1 MMAVYGE
8 HLLKLDDVQGEAPCQ
23 TATGTTAVWDGFIKN
38 YMIHFTDVVN
48 PEECCR
54 RLLEILRQPLREA
67 AKWPLLLSRNTELTA
82 LTSSCDRP
90 HRKPQQ
96 PVQCGYCSS
105 CILRKQALAASQLA
119 DKSHY
124 IVPHGNTPAKDT
136 KIYLTSMLALVSTLR
151 ERLKA
156 SDQAADQ
163 WKSLTQRFPD
173 LNDIV
178 DRTHTEENLT
188 PQEMKYQFVRL
199 FQAYVFEWDEVEQ
212 TLLQHFEKQQGAS
225 LDVHESQ
232 LTDQKELLCP

>member
-1 MMAVYGE
+1 
-8 HLLKLDDVQGEAPCQ
+8 
-23 TATGTTAVWDGFIKN
+23 
-38 YMIHFTDVVN
+38 MIHFTGLAS

-124 IVPHGNTPAKDT
+124 LVPHGNTPAKDT

-163 WKSLTQRFPD
+163 WKSLTQRFPE

-188 PQEMKYQFVRL
+188 PQEIKCQLVRL
-199 FQAYVFEWDEVEQ
+199 FQAYVFEWDEVEP
-212 TLLQHFEKQQGAS
+212 TLLQHFGKQQGAS

-232 LTDQKELLCP
+232 LADQKELLRP